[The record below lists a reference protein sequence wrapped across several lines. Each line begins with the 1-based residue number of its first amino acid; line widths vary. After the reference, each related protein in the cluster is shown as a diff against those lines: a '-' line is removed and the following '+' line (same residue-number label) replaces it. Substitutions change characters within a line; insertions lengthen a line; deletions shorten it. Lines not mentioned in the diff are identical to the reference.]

1 MARPKSATH
10 DIKRDAILDIAA
22 QCFADRSYPAAS
34 MNEIATACG
43 TSKARLYHYY
53 DSKEAILFD
62 LMDRYT
68 QRLLSLIALTDATAQ
83 RRNLDDR
90 AALHELIRAFLQEYE
105 SSATR
110 HVAGVRV
117 ELGTRTIFN
126 LLGPLSNP
134 AGVKR
139 QLVGVYARKWVAPLA
154 ETLGRLGSIRA
165 WVVHGAD
172 GLDEITTTG
181 ATHVAEFKDGK
192 VHEFDI
198 TPADA
203 GLPQAKP
210 QDLKGG
216 TPAENAATMQAL
228 LKGANGPIRDVVL
241 FNAAAVLVIADA
253 APDLKAGVVQAAL
266 AIDSG
271 KAAAAL
277 AALVDISN
285 RSGA

>member
-110 HVAGVRV
+110 HVA
-117 ELGTRTIFN
+117 
-126 LLGPLSNP
+126 LLNDTQFLSDVP
-134 AGVKR
+134 D
-139 QLVGVYARKWVAPLA
+139 
-154 ETLGRLGSIRA
+154 EHLGS
-165 WVVHGAD
+165 
-172 GLDEITTTG
+172 
-181 ATHVAEFKDGK
+181 
-192 VHEFDI
+192 
-198 TPADA
+198 PAISPRE
-203 GLPQAKP
+203 LILNRQ
-210 QDLKGG
+210 
-216 TPAENAATMQAL
+216 
-228 LKGANGPIRDVVL
+228 RDVV
-241 FNAAAVLVIADA
+241 AAVTRALRRAYPNRLNASNQTAITMMLFGMINWTFTWLRPGGPISYVAFADEVIA
-253 APDLKAGVVQAAL
+253 LLEKGL
-266 AIDSG
+266 I
-271 KAAAAL
+271 
-277 AALVDISN
+277 
-285 RSGA
+285 